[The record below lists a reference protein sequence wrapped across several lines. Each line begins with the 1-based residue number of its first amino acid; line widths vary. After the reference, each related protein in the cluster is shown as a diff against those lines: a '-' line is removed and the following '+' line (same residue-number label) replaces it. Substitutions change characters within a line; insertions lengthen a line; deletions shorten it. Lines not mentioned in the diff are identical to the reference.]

1 MLRIRNGKMK
11 IRINLLLFI
20 MIVMTSVV
28 YSQNDS
34 IYKFVLP
41 KLVIVQTE
49 NLRQVKYEFEN
60 ERTIFIVKDGLLE
73 ADTSKYDYSVN
84 LADLNKI
91 TFHKRSDVGVIT
103 AVFAGVGFALGF
115 VMGGFYS
122 EEGRLAASIGAG
134 AAVGLVAG
142 LGGLFIGSLIAKDYY
157 EDFTGLK
164 GEGRKKAILDCLR
177 KNRIRN

>member
-1 MLRIRNGKMK
+1 MK
-11 IRINLLLFI
+11 IKITLLLV
-20 MIVMTSVV
+20 VMLLISSYVF
-28 YSQNDS
+28 SQNDS
-34 IYKFVLP
+34 VYKFILP
-41 KLVIVQTE
+41 RLVIVQSE
-49 NLRQVKYEFEN
+49 NLKQVKYEFEN
-60 ERTIFIVKDGLLE
+60 ERTVFIVKGGFLK

-122 EEGRLAASIGAG
+122 EEGRLATSLGAG

-164 GEGRKKAILDCLR
+164 GEGRKKAILDYLR
-177 KNRIRN
+177 KNRLRN